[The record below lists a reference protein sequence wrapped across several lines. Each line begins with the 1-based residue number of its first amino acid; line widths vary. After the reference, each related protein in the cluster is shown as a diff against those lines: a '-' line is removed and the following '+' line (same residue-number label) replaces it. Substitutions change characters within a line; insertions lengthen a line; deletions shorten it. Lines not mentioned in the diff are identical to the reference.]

1 VGFEGGSAV
10 GLGIIATEQVCYN
23 KLILRHDYCAG

>member
-10 GLGIIATEQVCYN
+10 GLGIIATEHYGISIPQ
-23 KLILRHDYCAG
+23 RRFMD